1 MSPQQNAQDL
11 QRDLR
16 ATLAARRELGPDYDE
31 QFIQS
36 LAERLTHQVTQAQ
49 MQAQAVQQRQHAHG
63 ALGHEERTAIAI
75 CSLIFGIPII
85 AISGG
90 IAGPV
95 GLICALAAL
104 VLINLAAGQ
113 L

>member
-1 MSPQQNAQDL
+1 VSPQQNAQDL

-16 ATLAARRELGPDYDE
+16 ATLAARRELGPEYDD

-36 LAERLTHQVTQAQ
+36 LADRLTRQVTQAQ
-49 MQAQAVQQRQHAHG
+49 MQAQAVQQRQHARTTFS
-63 ALGHEERTAIAI
+63 AEERTAIAI

-90 IAGPV
+90 IAGPI
-95 GLICALAAL
+95 GLICALVAL
-104 VLINLAAGQ
+104 VLINLANAQ
-113 L
+113 M